1 MRTEF
6 HMELKDVLR
15 RIKIAGLVFLG
26 VLLTGVVGF
35 GMISGGQWFDA
46 FYMTAITIS
55 TIGFREVI
63 DLGDSNIGKLFTIF
77 IAFSGIGVM
86 TYLFS
91 NLAALFIEGDIRKT
105 FYRKNMMKKIEK
117 MNGHYIICGCGRVG
131 KNIALE
137 LFQTEREFVLTDL
150 SDEVLE
156 RFSNEIPD
164 KISIS
169 GDSTDDTF
177 LETLGVSRAAGIFAT
192 ASDDNTN
199 LVICI
204 TARQLNPNIK
214 IISRINDITHSRK
227 MKRAGADKI
236 ISPNFI
242 GGRRMASEMLRPA
255 ATSFMD
261 DMMRSSQFGLRME
274 EIVVTKKYD
283 GKPIDDLPFDGCEK
297 TILLALKEN
306 DDWAY
311 NPKKSL
317 EMKYGNRLI
326 LMTTPKERKL
336 IEERLI

>member
-1 MRTEF
+1 
-6 HMELKDVLR
+6 MELKDVLR
-15 RIKIAGLVFLG
+15 RIKIAGLVFITILLIG
-26 VLLTGVVGF
+26 VLGF
-35 GMISGGQWFDA
+35 GIISGGQWFDS

-63 DLGDSNIGKLFTIF
+63 NVGDSNGAKLFTIF
-77 IAFSGIGVM
+77 IAFGGIGVI

-105 FYRKNMMKKIEK
+105 FYRKNMLKKIEK
-117 MNGHYIICGCGRVG
+117 LQGHYIICGCGRVG

-137 LFQTEREFVLTDL
+137 LFQTERPFVITDL
-150 SDEVLE
+150 SEEILE
-156 RFSNEIPD
+156 KFSPEIPD
-164 KISIS
+164 SISLS

-177 LETLGVSRAAGIFAT
+177 LESLGVSSAAGIFAT

-214 IISRINDITHSRK
+214 IICRINDITHSRK
-227 MKRAGADKI
+227 MRRAGADKI

-283 GKPIDDLPFDGCEK
+283 GKKISNLPFDGCEK

-306 DDWAY
+306 EDWAY
-311 NPKKSL
+311 NPKK
-317 EMKYGNRLI
+317 EHKIKYGNKLI
-326 LMTTPKERKL
+326 VMTTPKERKM